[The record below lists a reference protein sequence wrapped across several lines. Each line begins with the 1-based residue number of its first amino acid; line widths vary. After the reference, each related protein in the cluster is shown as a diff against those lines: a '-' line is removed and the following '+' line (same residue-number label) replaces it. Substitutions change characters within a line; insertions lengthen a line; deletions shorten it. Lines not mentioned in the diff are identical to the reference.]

1 MFPTLCPP
9 GKQKLEMVFGFLNCN
24 VKYIYYI
31 YILDTQVN
39 TYVYTNNSIYSNNY
53 NNTNTHL
60 IKVVSST

>member
-1 MFPTLCPP
+1 MFPTLYPP
-9 GKQKLEMVFGFLNCN
+9 GKQKLEMVLGFLNCN